1 MIKLI
6 KNYLRWPAV
15 AAYYYLFRL
24 RYRQMK
30 ILKEDEMFMNII
42 DNKVSISRF
51 GDGEFKWILGVR
63 QESFQQ
69 NDKELSLRLEQIL
82 SHGSDKDL
90 LVCIPEIFKRDSQWT
105 SDTKKFWRLFFYH
118 YQRRISSYL
127 TLNSTYG
134 NSTITRCYIEYKD
147 KKNALK
153 RFDQF
158 KKIWSQKDVVVIEGD
173 QTCFGA
179 GNNLLSNARSV
190 QRIICPSTNA
200 FSCYDEILRES
211 LKIETNRLI
220 IIALGP
226 TASVLAY
233 DLSRYGYQALDIGHI
248 DIEYE
253 WYLCAAEK
261 KVSVRGKY
269 VNESDNHL
277 LSAHLDNEQYSTQII
292 KRIHPK

>member
-6 KNYLRWPAV
+6 KNYLRWPIV

-24 RYRQMK
+24 RYRHMK

-42 DNKVSISRF
+42 DNRISISRF
-51 GDGEFKWILGVR
+51 GDGEFKWILGIR

-69 NDKELSLRLEQIL
+69 DDEELSLRLEQIL
-82 SHGSDKDL
+82 SHGNDEDL

-105 SDTKKFWRLFFYH
+105 SDTKRFWRLFFYH
-118 YQRRISSYL
+118 YQRRISGYL

-153 RFDQF
+153 RFGQF
-158 KKIWSQKDVVVIEGD
+158 KKIWSQKDVVIIEGD

-179 GNNLLSNARSV
+179 GNDLLDNTRSV

-211 LKIETNRLI
+211 LKI
-220 IIALGP
+220 ALP
-226 TASVLAY
+226 SQYAYVL
-233 DLSRYGYQALDIGHI
+233 
-248 DIEYE
+248 
-253 WYLCAAEK
+253 K
-261 KVSVRGKY
+261 
-269 VNESDNHL
+269 
-277 LSAHLDNEQYSTQII
+277 II
-292 KRIHPK
+292 KKQVFIMRAD